1 MQYGPPS
8 IISRIHWCRLQEQKA
23 ITPDERAGW
32 RAEEAG
38 LVDALGSRD
47 RIAFMRK
54 QHPSFFSR
62 YQIGIKDGQALLRLS
77 TVTSMRHD
85 THDTYREAQ
94 PAHA

>member
-1 MQYGPPS
+1 MQYEPTP
-8 IISRIHWCRLQEQKA
+8 IISRIHWCRLQEQNSL
-23 ITPDERAGW
+23 TQDERAGW
-32 RAEEAG
+32 QAEEAG

-54 QHPSFFSR
+54 QHPSFFPR

-77 TVTSMRHD
+77 TVTPMRHD
-85 THDTYREAQ
+85 THDPYREGQ